1 MWLVFDPVTET
12 IIERG
17 FADNNIA
24 DQWVQN
30 QIMEGNEAARN
41 YIICPDVEGFN
52 E

>member
-1 MWLVFDPVTET
+1 MWLVYDPET
-12 IIERG
+12 GAIIQRG
-17 FADNNIA
+17 FADNIIA

-30 QIMEGNEAARN
+30 QIMEGNAAARN